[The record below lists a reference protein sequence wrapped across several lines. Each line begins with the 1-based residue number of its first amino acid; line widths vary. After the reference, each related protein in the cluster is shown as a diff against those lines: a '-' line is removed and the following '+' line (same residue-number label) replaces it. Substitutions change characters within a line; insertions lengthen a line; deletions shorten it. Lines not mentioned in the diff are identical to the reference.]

1 MASCSRVNY
10 QCDVCTPDIRSNG
23 EEYNM
28 SELLY
33 DILRNGCM
41 LVLLVVIMLAIY
53 VSWFGND

>member
-10 QCDVCTPDIRSNG
+10 QCDVCNLDIRSNG